1 MIDSGHPPLILDVR
15 TEADRRSTGW
25 IPGAVFSSTPEEA
38 TATAHDTVVVYCD
51 CPNEVS
57 AAVLA
62 LAILVPGLWA
72 AHVGSPRRRV
82 VLCAALA
89 LVAMLSW
96 DLFSHLVIMK
106 VEPLQVLFG
115 RPWAYVFGM
124 VALSGVSLLSAY
136 LGAPPRYS

>member
-1 MIDSGHPPLILDVR
+1 MRKIIVPESKYCLLAGLYLVASG
-15 TEADRRSTGW
+15 
-25 IPGAVFSSTPEEA
+25 SSIRVDA
-38 TATAHDTVVVYCD
+38 L
-51 CPNEVS
+51 S
-57 AAVLA
+57 LAVLA

-72 AHVGSPRRRV
+72 AHVGSPRKRV